1 MTLNSV
7 KQKVYQ
13 FDFLLVFLIIL
24 LAVYFLLGKVLFA
37 SIFVAQAVASFYYL
51 LKTLI
56 TGRPI
61 NLIKLILIFVVA
73 IAAVQGIGYA
83 LAPYLGGI

>member
-13 FDFLLVFLIIL
+13 FDFLLVFLVIL

-56 TGRPI
+56 TGRSI
-61 NLIKLILIFVVA
+61 NLIKIILIFVVA
-73 IAAVQGIGYA
+73 IAAVQVIGYV
-83 LAPYLGGI
+83 LAPYLGGM

>member
-13 FDFLLVFLIIL
+13 FDFLLVFLVIL
-24 LAVYFLLGKVLFA
+24 LTVYFLLGKVLFA
-37 SIFVAQAVASFYYL
+37 SIFVAQTAASFYYL
-51 LKTLI
+51 VKTLI
-56 TGRPI
+56 AGRSI

-73 IAAVQGIGYA
+73 VATVQGIGYA
-83 LAPYLGGI
+83 LAPYLGGM

>member
-56 TGRPI
+56 TGRSI
-61 NLIKLILIFVVA
+61 NLIKIILIFVVA
-73 IAAVQGIGYA
+73 IAAVQVIGYV
-83 LAPYLGGI
+83 LAPYLGGM